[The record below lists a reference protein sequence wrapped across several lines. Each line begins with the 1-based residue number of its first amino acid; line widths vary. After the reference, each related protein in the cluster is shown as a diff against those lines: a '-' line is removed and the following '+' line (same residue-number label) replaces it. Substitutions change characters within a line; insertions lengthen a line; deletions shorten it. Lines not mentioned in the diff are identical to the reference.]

1 MAPRVDQDWQLG
13 SGDSAGADPVSRLIF
28 ELSKLPGIGG
38 KTATRLAYFVLKQDI
53 SFARGLSEAL
63 MAAKQK
69 IGLCSECATFTDQ
82 EVCRICSS
90 PERAA
95 ETLCV
100 VERPADVFT
109 LEQASAHRG
118 LYHVLH
124 GLISPL
130 DGIGPGDIKIRELLM
145 RLQKHPV
152 REVILAMNPT
162 VEGEATALYI
172 GKLIKPS
179 GIRVTQLAHG
189 IPVGG
194 QLEYTDRQTLGRAL
208 QNRVEVG

>member
-13 SGDSAGADPVSRLIF
+13 SSGTPGADPVSRLVF
-28 ELSKLPGIGG
+28 ELSKLPGIGE

-63 MAAKQK
+63 MAAKEK

-82 EVCRICSS
+82 ETCRICAS
-90 PERAA
+90 PDRSR
-95 ETLCV
+95 ETVCV
-100 VERPADVFT
+100 VERPADVHT
-109 LEQASAHRG
+109 LEQAGAHRG

-124 GLISPL
+124 GVISPL
-130 DGIGPGDIKIRELLM
+130 DGVGPNDIKIRELLL
-145 RLQKHPV
+145 RLQRYPV
-152 REVILAMNPT
+152 KEVILAMNPT
-162 VEGEATALYI
+162 VEGEATALYV